1 MSLTNRATQKK
12 EQTQKQLN
20 HPIPLAVAHGDGIGP
35 EIMEQ
40 TLRVL
45 EALNAPF
52 TYDNIKIGKEAYLQG
67 CKSGIPDEAWDILR
81 ENRLL
86 LKAPITTPQGGG
98 YKSLNVTLRKSLGLF
113 ANVRPCRAYTP
124 YIKSHFPDMDLV
136 IIRENEEDL
145 YAGIEHQQT
154 LEVVQCLKLITR
166 PGCERIVRYAFEY
179 ARAYGRKTVTCM
191 TKDNI
196 MKHTDGLFHQVFN
209 EVAEEYPDINA
220 EHYIID
226 IGSAILATNP
236 ERFEVVVSPNLYGD
250 IISDITAQVAGSV
263 GMGGSSN
270 IGTSFAMFEAIHGS
284 APDIAGKDIANPSG
298 LLQAAAMLLA
308 HTGLTKR
315 SEMLQNALLCTLED
329 GIHTADIYNE
339 SYTTKKVGT
348 RDFAQAVID
357 RLGQEPNRVKTVRLQ
372 KEAPKIQVQ
381 INEPV
386 REEKKLVGVDLFID
400 WHNDGDRNPD
410 IIGKGLEEAAGAN
423 WKLKMITNRG
433 VKVYPNGLPETF
445 CTDHWRCRFVPQQS
459 TIAKDQEGMT
469 SSVGTTYASVL
480 ALMENITGENFDIIK
495 TENLYEIGGQ
505 RAYSLGQGE

>member
-1 MSLTNRATQKK
+1 MSLTNRATQEQ
-12 EQTQKQLN
+12 EQTKN
-20 HPIPLAVAHGDGIGP
+20 HIDQPIPLAVAHGDGIGP

-52 TYDNIKIGKEAYLQG
+52 VYDNIKIGKEAYLEG
-67 CKSGIPDEAWDILR
+67 CKSGIPDEAWDVLR

-154 LEVVQCLKLITR
+154 PEVVQCLKLITR
-166 PGCERIVRYAFEY
+166 PGCERVIRYAFEY
-179 ARAYGRKTVTCM
+179 AKAYGKKTVTCM

-196 MKHTDGLFHQVFN
+196 MKHTDGLFHDVFN
-209 EVAEEYPDINA
+209 EVAAEYPGIKA

-263 GMGGSSN
+263 GMGGSAN

-284 APDIAGKDIANPSG
+284 APDIAGQDIANPSG
-298 LLQAAAMLLA
+298 LLHAASMLLA
-308 HTGLTKR
+308 HTGQTKR
-315 SEMLQNALLCTLED
+315 SEQLQNALLRTLED
-329 GIHTADIYNE
+329 GVHTADIYNE

-357 RLGQEPNRVKTVRLQ
+357 RLGQTPQRVKRVHLQ
-372 KEAPKIQVQ
+372 NDAPNIQIQ
-381 INEPV
+381 ISEPV
-386 REEKKLVGVDLFID
+386 RPEKALVGVDLFID

-410 IIGKGLEEAAGAN
+410 LIGKGLEQAAGPD

-433 VKVYPNGLPETF
+433 VKVYPHGLPETF
-445 CTDHWRCRFVPQQS
+445 CTDHWRCRFVPMDS
-459 TIAKDQEGMT
+459 VVAKDAEGLVSSSAT
-469 SSVGTTYASVL
+469 PYSSVLS
-480 ALMENITGENFDIIK
+480 LMEKITGAGFDIIK
-495 TENLYEIGGQ
+495 TENLYEIDGK